1 MFKLLYVLV
10 FIYKKIMKIFLYFF
24 IFMLNLINYCFYIN
38 VKVDGIILCKFML
51 IMCNCKYF
59 NNKLEYW
66 LYS

>member
-24 IFMLNLINYCFYIN
+24 IFMLNLKKYCFYIN

-51 IMCNCKYF
+51 IFCNCKYF